1 MATRIL
7 NKILAT
13 KILNMK
19 KYISLLTISALL
31 FASCIKNDPVIYT
44 TSVAEIDAT
53 VLNANAAG
61 LTYPIMARILREG
74 RAQSTT
80 ADSTLRRYA
89 QTLRIRINLVG
100 PQSAKDETVGYETF
114 ASPVTSFAFPATL
127 RFTDTLNAPGRQ
139 QPARAAAT
147 LAISNA
153 AVGTNYAALP
163 GTVTIPA
170 NSSFGYINLPILP
183 TASTAGEGRF
193 IGIRLN
199 ASGSI
204 KPSVNYSELGLVIDQ
219 R

>member
-1 MATRIL
+1 
-7 NKILAT
+7 
-13 KILNMK
+13 MK

-31 FASCIKNDPVIYT
+31 LAGCIKNDPVLYT

-53 VLNANAAG
+53 ALNANAAG
-61 LTYPIMARILREG
+61 LTYPIMARVLVAG

-80 ADSTLRRYA
+80 ADSTVRRNA

-100 PQSAKDETVGYETF
+100 PQSKKDETVGYETF
-114 ASPVTSFAFPATL
+114 ASPVTSFNFPATIGGQSPS
-127 RFTDTLNAPGRQ
+127 AP
-139 QPARAAAT
+139 AAV

-153 AVGTNYAALP
+153 AAGTNYAALP

-170 NSSFGYINLPILP
+170 NSSFGFINLSILP
-183 TASTAGEGRF
+183 TGSTPAEGRF

-199 ASGSI
+199 GSGSI
-204 KPSVNYSELGLVIDQ
+204 KQSVNYSELGIIIDQ